1 MTVEDSNLETRWVVA
16 FLLIMIVAI
25 AGVSWPNSAVPNRVL
40 SQFGSTTAINTG
52 DVAWLLTASSMVLLM
67 TPGLSFFYG
76 GMVGKKNVISTML
89 QSFICLGVVTLLWI
103 VIGFSLA
110 FGDPLG
116 FYIGSGF
123 YSVIGD
129 PTSFAFMNHVALLPH
144 NTMAPTIPF
153 MLFALFQMKFAVIT
167 PAIITGSF
175 AERMVFISFLL
186 FICLFTL
193 FIYAPLC
200 HSVWH
205 PNGILGTYFG
215 VKDFAGGTVV
225 HMSAGFAALAGA
237 LVLGKRKNSKLIPT
251 NIPFV
256 LLGTGM
262 LWFGWFGFNAGSA
275 MAANGIAAMAFA
287 TTTTASASAM
297 LTWVFFER
305 INGRKVS
312 ALGACVGAVVG
323 LVAITPAA
331 GYVTVG
337 ESIFFGFIAAIVSN
351 LVLNATPMKKIDDT
365 LDVFACHGVGGIMGM
380 ILTAIFAKGEN
391 ASLLHG
397 GWSVFGNHMIAL
409 LLVAVFT
416 FFGAFLLFKITNIII
431 PLRVSEESEH
441 LGLDLSQHNETIEY
455 ERKEPAGILDLV
467 RDTPI

>member
-1 MTVEDSNLETRWVVA
+1 MKLEKRWIISFIIITIAA
-16 FLLIMIVAI
+16 FSGLFWPESIDTPEILADFGTIDQIVPA
-25 AGVSWPNSAVPNRVL
+25 
-40 SQFGSTTAINTG
+40 
-52 DVAWLLTASSMVLLM
+52 DVAWLLTASSLVLLM

-76 GMVGKKNVISTML
+76 GMVGKRNVISTML
-89 QSFICLGVVTLLWI
+89 QSFICLGVVTLLWVI
-103 VIGFSLA
+103 VGFSLA
-110 FGDPLG
+110 FGDPIG
-116 FYIGSGF
+116 FHIGSGF
-123 YSVIGD
+123 YSVVGN
-129 PTSFAFMNHVALLPH
+129 PLTYTFMDHVGILPH
-144 NTMAPTIPF
+144 KVMASTIPF

-175 AERMVFISFLL
+175 AERVRFIAYLF

-215 VKDFAGGTVV
+215 IRDFAGGTVV

-237 LVLGKRKNSKLIPT
+237 LVLGKRKNNSHIPT

-275 MAANGIAAMAFA
+275 LAANGTAAMAFA
-287 TTTTASASAM
+287 TTTTASAAAM
-297 LTWVFFER
+297 LTWVFLER
-305 INGRKVS
+305 LNGKKVS

-331 GYVTVG
+331 GYITVPQ
-337 ESIFFGFIAAIVSN
+337 SIFFGFITAVVSN
-351 LVLNATPMKKIDDT
+351 RVLASKAMKKIDDT

-397 GWSVFGNHMIAL
+397 GWNVFGHHMMAL
-409 LLVAVFT
+409 LLVSAFT
-416 FFGAFLLFKITNIII
+416 FFGSYFLFRVTNFFI
-431 PLRVSEESEH
+431 PLRVSEESENT
-441 LGLDLSQHNETIEY
+441 GLDLSQHDETIDHAHHQ
-455 ERKEPAGILDLV
+455 PQGILNLAK
-467 RDTPI
+467 PLE